1 MGVPLITLKT
11 PAHASLHSC
20 NVGAGFNKSF
30 GLGDLVADSPAQFVD
45 IARQVSSVRRR
56 CPAGES
62 YDGLLLQLSC
72 S

>member
-20 NVGAGFNKSF
+20 NVGVGFNKSF
-30 GLGDLVADSPAQFVD
+30 GLGDLVAHSPAQFVD
-45 IARQVSSVRRR
+45 IARQVSSIRTR

-62 YDGLLLQLSC
+62 DDRALAAA
-72 S
+72 